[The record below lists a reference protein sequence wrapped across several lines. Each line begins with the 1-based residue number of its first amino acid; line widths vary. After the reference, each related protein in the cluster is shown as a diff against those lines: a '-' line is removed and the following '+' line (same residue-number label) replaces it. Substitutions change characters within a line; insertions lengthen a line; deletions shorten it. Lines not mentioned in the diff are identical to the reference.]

1 MWEMIIDPSADLLK
15 EVKRCARPALSTA
28 RSMTVKLEH
37 MQRTAEHLPPQ
48 WPSPANPGDRSK
60 RIARRRAELRLSV
73 VQVAARALV
82 STRYL
87 EYLERYPAMPRPAT
101 LRALAA
107 ALRTT
112 PAALLGAGGQA
123 PPGTDPARGQPDVRK
138 PNSRGVPSA
147 DRAGRYGWIA
157 VATASGLMVLPV
169 NYVMVANTIVL
180 RTGSGTLI
188 AAHAAD
194 DVTFE
199 VDHIDEALGQGWSV
213 LVRGPGAPCCTARR
227 APSSAR
233 TRRPQPLGRR

>member
-1 MWEMIIDPSADLLK
+1 
-15 EVKRCARPALSTA
+15 
-28 RSMTVKLEH
+28 MTVRLEH
-37 MQRTAEHLPPQ
+37 VQRTAEHLPPQ
-48 WPSPANPGDRSK
+48 WPSPADPGDLSK

-73 VQVAARALV
+73 AQVAARAVV

-123 PPGTDPARGQPDVRK
+123 PPGRTPLAGSPALESLTPAECRRLIEPG
-138 PNSRGVPSA
+138 GI
-147 DRAGRYGWIA
+147 GRIA
-157 VATASGLMVLPV
+157 VVTASGLMVLPV

-194 DVTFE
+194 DVTFQ
-199 VDHIDEALGQGWSV
+199 VDHIDDALGQGWSV
-213 LVRGPGAPCCTARR
+213 LVRGPAHRVAQPGELRHLREHTALTPWAGGDREVYVR
-227 APSSAR
+227 IVPVHVS
-233 TRRPQPLGRR
+233 GRRVGA

>member
-1 MWEMIIDPSADLLK
+1 
-15 EVKRCARPALSTA
+15 
-28 RSMTVKLEH
+28 MTVRLEH
-37 MQRTAEHLPPQ
+37 VQGTAEQHLPPQ
-48 WPSPANPGDRSK
+48 WPSPADPGDLSK
-60 RIARRRAELRLSV
+60 RIARRRAQLRLSV
-73 VQVAARALV
+73 AQVAARAVV

-87 EYLERYPAMPRPAT
+87 EYLERYPALPRPAT

-123 PPGTDPARGQPDVRK
+123 PPGRTALAGSPALECLSPAECRRLIEPG
-138 PNSRGVPSA
+138 GI
-147 DRAGRYGWIA
+147 GRIA

-199 VDHIDEALGQGWSV
+199 VDYIDEALGQGWSV
-213 LVRGPGAPCCTARR
+213 LVRGPAHRVAQPGELRHLREHTALTPWAGGDREVYVR
-227 APSSAR
+227 IVPVHVS
-233 TRRPQPLGRR
+233 GRRVGAG

>member
-1 MWEMIIDPSADLLK
+1 
-15 EVKRCARPALSTA
+15 
-28 RSMTVKLEH
+28 MTVRLEDA
-37 MQRTAEHLPPQ
+37 QKTAGHRPPQ
-48 WPSPANPGDRSK
+48 WPSPADPGDLSK
-60 RIARRRAELRLSV
+60 RIAQRRAELRLSV
-73 VQVAARALV
+73 AQVAARALV

-87 EYLERYPAMPRPAT
+87 EYLERYPALPRPAT

-123 PPGTDPARGQPDVRK
+123 PPGRTPLAGSATLESLTPAECRRLIEPG
-138 PNSRGVPSA
+138 GI
-147 DRAGRYGWIA
+147 GRIA

-213 LVRGPGAPCCTARR
+213 LVRGPAHRVAQPGELRHLREHTALMPWAGGEREVYVR
-227 APSSAR
+227 ILPVHVS
-233 TRRPQPLGRR
+233 GRRVGAG

>member
-1 MWEMIIDPSADLLK
+1 
-15 EVKRCARPALSTA
+15 
-28 RSMTVKLEH
+28 MTVKLEH

-48 WPSPANPGDRSK
+48 WPSPANPGDLSK

-73 VQVAARALV
+73 AQVAARSLV

-123 PPGTDPARGQPDVRK
+123 PPGRTPLAGSPTFESLTPAECRRLIEPG
-138 PNSRGVPSA
+138 GI
-147 DRAGRYGWIA
+147 GRIA

-213 LVRGPGAPCCTARR
+213 LVRGPAHRVA
-227 APSSAR
+227 
-233 TRRPQPLGRR
+233 QPGELRHLREHAALIPWAGGEREVYVRIVPVHVSGRRVGI

>member
-1 MWEMIIDPSADLLK
+1 
-15 EVKRCARPALSTA
+15 
-28 RSMTVKLEH
+28 MTVRLEH
-37 MQRTAEHLPPQ
+37 VQKAAEYLPAR
-48 WPSPANPGDRSK
+48 WPSPADPGDLSK

-73 VQVAARALV
+73 AQVAARAVV

-87 EYLERYPAMPRPAT
+87 EYLERYPALPRPAT

-123 PPGTDPARGQPDVRK
+123 PPGRTSLAGSPTLESLTPAECRRLIEPG
-138 PNSRGVPSA
+138 GI
-147 DRAGRYGWIA
+147 GRIA

-213 LVRGPGAPCCTARR
+213 LVRGPAHRVAQLGELRHLREHAALIPWAGGEREVYVR
-227 APSSAR
+227 ILPVHVS
-233 TRRPQPLGRR
+233 GRRVG